1 MTPEDDK
8 ISRVFH
14 WSTGRAMKHDLA
26 GLSAQYFFSTAP
38 LPCPYLPGRVERRLV
53 TELTGRQSVAVHDT
67 LSRAG
72 FRRSHGI
79 AYVPV
84 CRDCNACVAVRIV
97 APALE
102 KTRGQR
108 RALARNSDLIALE
121 KPARAT
127 DEQYRL
133 FRRYQR
139 ARHGGGEMARMD
151 FADYQMLIEETPV
164 DTLVIEFRD
173 RDRALVAACLADR
186 LADGFSAVYSFFD
199 PTLTRRSLG
208 TYMILWLVE
217 WTALLDLPYVYL
229 GFWVKNCGK
238 MDYKIRFR
246 PLEAYTQ
253 EGWIAVDPQCAAGGP
268 PLPAETR

>member
-1 MTPEDDK
+1 
-8 ISRVFH
+8 
-14 WSTGRAMKHDLA
+14 MKHDLA

-38 LPCPYLPGRVERRLV
+38 LPCPYLPGRIERRLV
-53 TELTGRQSVAVHDT
+53 TELSGRQSVSVHDT

-97 APALE
+97 AAE
-102 KTRGQR
+102 CHISRGQR
-108 RALARNSDLIALE
+108 KTLARNSDLIAVE
-121 KPARAT
+121 RPARAT

-173 RDRALVAACLADR
+173 RNGTLVAACLADR

-199 PTLTRRSLG
+199 PSQARRSLG
-208 TYMILWLVE
+208 TYMILDRKSV
-217 WTALLDLPYVYL
+217 V
-229 GFWVKNCGK
+229 
-238 MDYKIRFR
+238 
-246 PLEAYTQ
+246 
-253 EGWIAVDPQCAAGGP
+253 
-268 PLPAETR
+268 